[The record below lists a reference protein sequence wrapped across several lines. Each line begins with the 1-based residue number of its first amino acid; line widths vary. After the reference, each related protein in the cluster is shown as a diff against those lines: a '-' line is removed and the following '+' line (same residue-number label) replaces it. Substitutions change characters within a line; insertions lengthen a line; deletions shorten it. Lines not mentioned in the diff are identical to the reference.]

1 MDLLLFVMLFQAK
14 CFRRWLKNVQSMQS
28 IDERN
33 PYAQSGVESYVGGPP
48 RGLSGLLGSACLTE
62 TDSDDNALLSF
73 PHDIPQMNG
82 QSGMGLVR
90 DTVESNGTNFIRY
103 DTKFGEHRTPDEKIT
118 KKVAPITKEN
128 LERHTQIVQSNVQPF
143 SSIHMNDGPSAFNI
157 VRPCPVY
164 QKDSPGEHG
173 IPTTPRSMVTRGNN
187 TNQAVQR
194 TDKVLY
200 PQTQYSNLKPKSQ
213 TQNLSSNAARVAS
226 VSACQPVVCSASKC
240 VTDSARIARGLG
252 RATSLV
258 VPSVS
263 DSFTQ
268 LLDTA
273 NYGVCLQR

>member
-1 MDLLLFVMLFQAK
+1 M
-14 CFRRWLKNVQSMQS
+14 QSMHS
-28 IDERN
+28 IDERS
-33 PYAQSGVESYVGGPP
+33 PYAQSGQESYVGDPP
-48 RGLSGLLGSACLTE
+48 WGLSGLLGSARLTE

-73 PHDIPQMNG
+73 PHDILQING
-82 QSGMGLVR
+82 QNGMGLVKN
-90 DTVESNGTNFIRY
+90 TVESNGTNFVRY

-157 VRPCPVY
+157 VRPCPVN
-164 QKDSPGEHG
+164 QKDFLGENG

-187 TNQAVQR
+187 TSQAVQR
-194 TDKVLY
+194 TDKILY
-200 PQTQYSNLKPKSQ
+200 PQYTNLKPEVPI
-213 TQNLSSNAARVAS
+213 QNLSSNATRVAS

-252 RATSLV
+252 RATNLV
-258 VPSVS
+258 LPSVS